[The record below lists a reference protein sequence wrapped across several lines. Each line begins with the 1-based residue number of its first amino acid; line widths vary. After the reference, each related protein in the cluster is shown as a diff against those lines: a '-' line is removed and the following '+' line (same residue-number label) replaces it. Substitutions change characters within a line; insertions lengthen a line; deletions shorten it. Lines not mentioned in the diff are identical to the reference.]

1 MKSLKVLF
9 AFYINSSVHVALVV
23 TALVGLTQL
32 SAGLEISWMM
42 YAFVFLGTITGY
54 NFVKYAKVAGLHHR
68 SLAKSLKAIQVFS
81 ALCAVLLV
89 VVLWQSP
96 LQILIY
102 AAGFGLLT
110 FLYAVPF
117 MAGYNLRSVGGLKI
131 FIVAT
136 VWAGITVIIPVVWAE
151 EAIDAT
157 IWLLFLQRLVLV
169 VVWILP
175 FEIRDMRYDS
185 FSLGTMPQRLGVNR
199 TKAVGVVLLGVALL
213 CEFYLSK
220 GALWK
225 ISAAG
230 IMIVLSGVMLIRAN
244 KRQGQYYASF
254 WVESVPIWWLMVA
267 YFFLQLSL

>member
-157 IWLLFLQRLVLV
+157 ILLLFLQRLVLV

-230 IMIVLSGVMLIRAN
+230 IMIVLSGVMLLRAD